1 MRRLIAVDD
10 TLSLERF
17 AVKWFDCT
25 DDTGSGAT
33 SWYAYDA

>member
-1 MRRLIAVDD
+1 M
-10 TLSLERF
+10 F

-33 SWYAYDA
+33 SWYAYDAYSCFKPNNAH